1 MTNYTEQALVFIGSS
16 VILVPIFH
24 RLGFGS
30 IIGYL
35 MAGILVG
42 PSGLKLISDSQSVL
56 HFAEFGVVILLFIIG
71 LEIQPRKLWTMKGNL
86 IGLGGAQI
94 LLCTFIFTLFGFYLG
109 LSTIASIII
118 GFGLSLSS
126 TAFALQTLTEKN
138 QFKSEFGQASF
149 SILLMQD
156 LFAIPALAIIPALG
170 NSSTQKTDFVVLG
183 IFIPTFLIAA
193 YLANRYL
200 IRPIF
205 KMVAA
210 TKAREIFTATT
221 LLIVLGVAT
230 IMIKF
235 GLSAALG
242 TFIAGMLL
250 ADSEYRHELEANL
263 DPFKSLLMG
272 LFFIAVGMGVRL
284 DLIFDRPFVIFGL
297 ALMYLAVKMLVIYG
311 VGRFCKL
318 SHDSSKKMALTIA
331 QGGEF
336 AFVIFGMVQDGK
348 YVDIDVINV
357 LTLIV
362 SISMALNP
370 LISIVADKLSMLN
383 APAIVEPNYDHIKDE
398 SPHIIVAGYGRFGQM
413 IGRILKSQDI
423 PFVAVDHDSDQIEL
437 LRRFSLKVYYGDASR
452 SDILESAGAS
462 KAQYL
467 VLAIDDTETNLKTAE
482 MVREHF
488 PHIKI
493 FARARNRGH
502 AFSLMELGVTHF
514 KRETFD
520 SSVHFAGELL
530 LNMGYPRERVSNI
543 VERFK
548 AHDELMLREQFKVRE
563 DDKQFVSISNQAM
576 AQLAQVLNDES
587 SRSYIE
593 LPIKPDDKLRQN
605 EKPLPE

>member
-1 MTNYTEQALVFIGSS
+1 MTNYLEQALVFIGSS

-42 PSGLKLISDSQSVL
+42 PSGFKLISDSQSIL

-94 LLCTFIFTLFGFYLG
+94 LISTFIFTLFGFYLG
-109 LSTIASIII
+109 LTTTAAIIV

-138 QFKSEFGQASF
+138 QFKTEFGQASF

-156 LFAIPALAIIPALG
+156 LFAIPALAIIPALA
-170 NSSTQKTDFVVLG
+170 NNPEQKTDLAVLA

-193 YLANRYL
+193 YLANRFL
-200 IRPIF
+200 IHPLF

-230 IMIKF
+230 IMIRF

-284 DLIFDRPFVIFGL
+284 DLIVDQPLLIFGL
-297 ALMYLAVKMLVIYG
+297 ALSYLAIKMLVIYG

-318 SHDSSKKMALTIA
+318 THENSKNMALTIA

-348 YVDIDVINV
+348 YVEPEVINI
-357 LTLIV
+357 LTMIV
-362 SISMALNP
+362 TISMALNP
-370 LISIVADKLSMLN
+370 LISLISDKLTAVLKT
-383 APAIVEPNYDHIKDE
+383 ARIEPQYDNISDE
-398 SPHIIVAGYGRFGQM
+398 SPHIIIAGYGRFGQM
-413 IGRILKSQDI
+413 IGRILKAQDI

-437 LRRFSLKVYYGDASR
+437 LRRFSVKVYYGDASR
-452 SDILESAGAS
+452 SDILESAGAA
-462 KAQYL
+462 KAKYI
-467 VLAIDDTETNLKTAE
+467 VLAIDDMEVNLKTAE

-488 PHIKI
+488 PQIKI

-502 AFSLMELGVTHF
+502 AFSLMDLGINNF

-543 VERFK
+543 VEKFK
-548 AHDELMLREQFKVRE
+548 AHDELMLREQYKVRE
-563 DDKQFVSISNQAM
+563 DDKQFVSISNQSM

-593 LPIKPDDKLRQN
+593 LPTKPEN
-605 EKPLPE
+605 

>member
-1 MTNYTEQALVFIGSS
+1 MSNYTEQALVFIGSS

-35 MAGILVG
+35 MAGVLVG
-42 PSGLKLISDSQSVL
+42 PFGLKLISDSQSVL

-71 LEIQPRKLWTMKGNL
+71 LEIQPRKLWTMKSNL
-86 IGLGGAQI
+86 IGLGGGQI
-94 LLCTFIFTLFGFYLG
+94 LLTTLIFSLIGSQMG
-109 LSTIASIII
+109 LSTIASIIL

-126 TAFALQTLTEKN
+126 TAFALQTLNEKN
-138 QFKSEFGQASF
+138 QFKTEFGQASF

-156 LFAIPALAIIPALG
+156 LFAIPALALIPALG
-170 NSSTQKTDFVVLG
+170 NNPAQKTDFMVLAV
-183 IFIPTFLIAA
+183 FIPSFLICA
-193 YLANRYL
+193 YLANRFL

-250 ADSEYRHELEANL
+250 ADSEYRHELEANI

-272 LFFIAVGMGVRL
+272 LFFIAIGMGVRL
-284 DLIFDRPFVIFGL
+284 DLVFAEPFLIFGL
-297 ALMYLAVKMLVIYG
+297 AFGYLFIKLMVIYG

-318 SHDSSKKMALTIA
+318 SHNNSKKMALTIA

-336 AFVIFGMVQDGK
+336 AFVIFTMVQDGRF
-348 YVDIDVINV
+348 VSGDVVNL
-357 LTLIV
+357 LTAIV
-362 SISMALNP
+362 TISMAINP
-370 LISIVADKLSMLN
+370 LLSLLADKLTVMF
-383 APAIVEPNYDHIKDE
+383 AKPIVQPNYDEIKDE
-398 SPHIIVAGYGRFGQM
+398 EPHIIVAGYGRFGQIM
-413 IGRILKSQDI
+413 GRVLKFQGI
-423 PFVAVDHDSDQIEL
+423 PFVAVDHDADQIEL
-437 LRRFSLKVYYGDASR
+437 LRRFNIKVYYGDASR
-452 SDILESAGAS
+452 SDILDSAGAA
-462 KAQYL
+462 KAKYI
-467 VLAIDDTETNLKTAE
+467 VLAIDDMESNLKTAE
-482 MVREHF
+482 MIREHY
-488 PHIKI
+488 PHVKI

-502 AFSLMELGVTHF
+502 AFSLMELGITHI

-520 SSVHFAGELL
+520 SSVHFAGDLL
-530 LNMGYPRERVSNI
+530 LNMGYPAERVSNMI
-543 VERFK
+543 EKFK
-548 AHDELMLREQFKVRE
+548 AHDQAMLREQFKVRK
-563 DDKQFVSISNQAM
+563 DDKEFISVSNQAM

-587 SRSYIE
+587 TQSY
-593 LPIKPDDKLRQN
+593 LDFKPENKN
-605 EKPLPE
+605 

>member
-1 MTNYTEQALVFIGSS
+1 MTNYAEQALVFIGSS

-35 MAGILVG
+35 MAGVLVG

-94 LLCTFIFTLFGFYLG
+94 FISTFIFTLFGFYMG
-109 LSTIASIII
+109 LSTIASIVV

-170 NSSTQKTDFVVLG
+170 NNLDQKTDFVVLS
-183 IFIPTFLIAA
+183 IFIPTFLVAA
-193 YLANRYL
+193 YLANRFL
-200 IRPIF
+200 IRPLF

-284 DLIFDRPFVIFGL
+284 DLIFDQPLLIFGL
-297 ALMYLAVKMLVIYG
+297 ALIYLAIKMLVIYG

-318 SHDSSKKMALTIA
+318 SHDNSKKMALTIA

-348 YVDIDVINV
+348 YVETNVINI
-357 LTLIV
+357 LTMIV
-362 SISMALNP
+362 TISMAINP
-370 LISIVADKLSMLN
+370 LISLLYDKLQIAFA
-383 APAIVEPNYDHIKDE
+383 APTVEPQYDTITDE
-398 SPHIIVAGYGRFGQM
+398 SPHIIIAGYGRFGQM
-413 IGRILKSQDI
+413 IGRILKAQNI

-437 LRRFSLKVYYGDASR
+437 LRRFNIKVYYGDASR
-452 SDILESAGAS
+452 SDILESAGAG
-462 KAQYL
+462 KATYI
-467 VLAIDDTETNLKTAE
+467 VLAIDDMDVNLKTAE

-502 AFSLMELGVTHF
+502 AFSLMELGITHF

-530 LNMGYPRERVSNI
+530 LNMGYTRERVTNI
-543 VERFK
+543 VEKFK

-563 DDKQFVSISNQAM
+563 DDKQFISLSNQGS

-593 LPIKPDDKLRQN
+593 LPNKPEN
-605 EKPLPE
+605 

>member
-1 MTNYTEQALVFIGSS
+1 MTNYLEQALVFIGSS

-86 IGLGGAQI
+86 VGLGGAQI
-94 LLCTFIFTLFGFYLG
+94 LICTFIFTLFGFYLG
-109 LSTIASIII
+109 LSTIAAIVV

-138 QFKSEFGQASF
+138 QFKTEFGQASF

-170 NSSTQKTDFVVLG
+170 NNPEQKTDLVVLS
-183 IFIPTFLIAA
+183 IFIPTFLLAA
-193 YLANRYL
+193 YLANRFL
-200 IRPIF
+200 IRPLF

-230 IMIKF
+230 IMIRF

-284 DLIFDRPFVIFGL
+284 DLIFNQPVLIFGL
-297 ALMYLAVKMLVIYG
+297 ALIYLAIKMLVIYG

-318 SHDSSKKMALTIA
+318 NHENSKKMALTIA

-348 YVDIDVINV
+348 YVEPTVINI
-357 LTLIV
+357 LTMIV
-362 SISMALNP
+362 TISMAINP
-370 LISIVADKLSMLN
+370 LISLVVDKL
-383 APAIVEPNYDHIKDE
+383 AAVFTPVKVEPQYDNIPDE
-398 SPHIIVAGYGRFGQM
+398 SPHIIIAGYGRFGQM

-437 LRRFSLKVYYGDASR
+437 LRRFNIKVYYGDASR

-462 KAQYL
+462 KAQYI
-467 VLAIDDTETNLKTAE
+467 VLAIDDMEANLKTAE

-488 PHIKI
+488 PQIKI

-502 AFSLMELGVTHF
+502 AFSLMDLGIHHF

-543 VERFK
+543 VEKFK
-548 AHDELMLREQFKVRE
+548 AHDELMLREQYKVRE
-563 DDKQFVSISNQAM
+563 DDKQFVSLSNQSM

-593 LPIKPDDKLRQN
+593 LPNKPEN
-605 EKPLPE
+605 

>member
-1 MTNYTEQALVFIGSS
+1 MTNYLEQALVFIGSS

-42 PSGLKLISDSQSVL
+42 PSGFKLISDSQSVL

-94 LLCTFIFTLFGFYLG
+94 LISTFIFTLFGFYLG
-109 LSTIASIII
+109 LSSIAAIIV

-126 TAFALQTLTEKN
+126 TAFALQTLTERN
-138 QFKSEFGQASF
+138 QFKTEFGQASF

-170 NSSTQKTDFVVLG
+170 NNPDQKTDLG
-183 IFIPTFLIAA
+183 ALLIFIPSFLITA
-193 YLANRYL
+193 YLANRFL
-200 IRPIF
+200 IRPLF

-230 IMIKF
+230 IMIRF

-284 DLIFDRPFVIFGL
+284 DLIFDRPVLIFGL
-297 ALMYLAVKMLVIYG
+297 ALIYLAIKILVIYG

-318 SHDSSKKMALTIA
+318 NHENSKNMSLTIA

-336 AFVIFGMVQDGK
+336 AFVIFGMVQNGK
-348 YVDIDVINV
+348 YVESTVINI
-357 LTLIV
+357 LTMIV
-362 SISMALNP
+362 TISMVLNP
-370 LISIVADKLSMLN
+370 LISLLANKLSAVLR
-383 APAIVEPNYDHIKDE
+383 PAKVEPQYDSIPDE
-398 SPHIIVAGYGRFGQM
+398 SPQIIIAGYGRFGQM

-437 LRRFSLKVYYGDASR
+437 LRRFSIKVYYGDASR
-452 SDILESAGAS
+452 SDILESAGAA
-462 KAQYL
+462 KANYI
-467 VLAIDDTETNLKTAE
+467 VLAIDDMEANLKTAE

-488 PHIKI
+488 PQIKI

-502 AFSLMELGVTHF
+502 AFSLMDLGIHHF

-530 LNMGYPRERVSNI
+530 LNMGYPSERVSNI
-543 VERFK
+543 IERFK
-548 AHDELMLREQFKVRE
+548 AHDELMLREQYKVRE
-563 DDKQFVSISNQAM
+563 DDKQFVSLSNQSM

-587 SRSYIE
+587 SRSYID
-593 LPIKPDDKLRQN
+593 LPKRPKD
-605 EKPLPE
+605 

>member
-71 LEIQPRKLWTMKGNL
+71 LEIQPRKLWTMKGSL
-86 IGLGGAQI
+86 IGLGGAQVVLCS
-94 LLCTFIFTLFGFYLG
+94 LLFTGLGLCFG
-109 LSTIASIII
+109 LSTLAAIVV

-126 TAFALQTLTEKN
+126 TAFALQTLTDKN
-138 QFKSEFGQASF
+138 QFRSEFGQASF

-170 NSSTQKTDFVVLG
+170 NNPDQKTDFMVLG
-183 IFIPTFLIAA
+183 IFIPTFLVAS
-193 YLANRYL
+193 YLANRFL
-200 IRPIF
+200 IRPLF

-284 DLIFDRPFVIFGL
+284 DLILEKPLIIFGL
-297 ALMYLAVKMLVIYG
+297 AFAYLILKMLVIYG

-318 SHDSSKKMALTIA
+318 SHDNSKKMALTIA

-348 YVDIDVINV
+348 YVDATTISI
-357 LTLIV
+357 LTMIV
-362 SISMALNP
+362 TISMAINP
-370 LISIVADKLSMLN
+370 LISLVYDKYSERFSG
-383 APAIVEPNYDHIKDE
+383 AKVEPTYDNIPDE
-398 SPHIIVAGYGRFGQM
+398 SPHIIIAGYGRFGQM
-413 IGRILKSQDI
+413 IGRILRSQKI
-423 PFVAVDHDSDQIEL
+423 TFVAVDHDSDQIEL
-437 LRRFSLKVYYGDASR
+437 LRRFNHKVYYGDASR
-452 SDILESAGAS
+452 SDILESAGAG
-462 KAQYL
+462 KAQYI
-467 VLAIDDTETNLKTAE
+467 VLAIDDMEDNLKTAE
-482 MVREHF
+482 MVKEHF

-502 AFSLMELGVTHF
+502 AFELMELGVTHF

-530 LNMGYPRERVSNI
+530 LSMGYDQPKVKDIIEKFTV
-543 VERFK
+543 
-548 AHDELMLREQFKVRE
+548 HDELMLREQFKVRK
-563 DDKQFVSISNQAM
+563 DDKQFISVSNQAN
-576 AQLAQVLNDES
+576 AQLAQVFSDES
-587 SRSYIE
+587 SQSYIE
-593 LPIKPDDKLRQN
+593 FPTKPQN
-605 EKPLPE
+605 